1 MPTNFSVQWWAQPT
15 LQERPP
21 MTRSLLISLVVVLA
35 CISLIGCGPS
45 GTPPVQTY
53 QVPAPDP
60 IARAKTILTNY
71 ANGMPVTSEA
81 DSFPDLVA
89 KVKEK
94 DPAKGEI
101 LDKSLSEIKANPASA
116 QSKAKE

>member
-1 MPTNFSVQWWAQPT
+1 MLRVTSV
-15 LQERPP
+15 
-21 MTRSLLISLVVVLA
+21 
-35 CISLIGCGPS
+35 IGESS

-101 LDKSLSEIKANPASA
+101 LDKGLSDIKAHPASA
-116 QSKAKE
+116 QAKAKELLNKL